1 MSATE
6 AAETLKASQPDSE
19 KGARLYRMLWRWHF
33 YAGLFCIPFVIA
45 LALTG
50 SVYLF
55 RPQIEDWIDRDLM
68 ALERTGEPATQAEL
82 VAAAT
87 ASIPGSTFSSVVLPE
102 RPDQAARVIVSEKGD
117 RTRVYLHPDTGEILK
132 TVREEDRFRA
142 VVFRMHG
149 ELLLG
154 PNGSYLVELAAS
166 WAIVMVLTGL
176 YLWWPRNARGLGG
189 VLYPRLNEGPKRF
202 WRDIHAVT
210 GVWISAFAVFL
221 LVTGLPW
228 ATVWGASFKQV
239 RQWTGTAPVSTD
251 WFTSS
256 TDEHAHHRAE
266 DAGHAGMDH
275 AAHTGVTLDQIVA
288 SAAAMNLPPPVIVQP
303 PSQKSPNWQVK
314 SDTANRPL
322 RVDVFLSPETG
333 AVVARNDYAGKHPID
348 QAVAVGIAAHEG
360 QLFGWVNQ
368 ILGLLTAMGLVLLSV
383 SAFVMWRRRAPAGVL
398 GAPPPI
404 PDSRVGA
411 VLGCLIVVAGLLLP
425 VLGVCIV
432 AIAVLEWGVLK
443 RWSAARRW
451 LGLSAAAGRA
461 VRAGASS

>member
-6 AAETLKASQPDSE
+6 AQINDSSVRPVPE
-19 KGARLYRMLWRWHF
+19 RAARLYRMLWRWHF
-33 YAGLFCIPFVIA
+33 YAGLFCIPFVMA

-50 SVYLF
+50 TVYLF

-68 ALERTGEPATQAEL
+68 ALERTGEPVTQAAL

-87 ASIPGSTFSSVVLPE
+87 ASIPDSTFSSIVLPE
-102 RPDQAARVIVSEKGD
+102 GPDQAARIIVSAKGD

-189 VLYPRLNEGPKRF
+189 VLYPRLREGPKRF

-210 GVWISAFAVFL
+210 GVWVSAFALFL
-221 LVTGLPW
+221 LATGLPW

-239 RQWTGTAPVSTD
+239 REWTGTAPVSTD

-256 TDEHAHHRAE
+256 TDEHAHHMAE
-266 DAGHAGMDH
+266 DAGHAAMDH
-275 AAHTGVTLDQIVA
+275 AAHSGVSLDDIVA
-288 SAAAMNLPPPVIVQP
+288 SARAMNLPPPVIVQP

-314 SDTANRPL
+314 SDTANRPQ
-322 RVDVFLSPETG
+322 RVDIFLSPMTG
-333 AVVARNDYAGKHPID
+333 EIVARNDYAGKHPID

-368 ILGLLTAMGLVLLSV
+368 ILGALTALGLVLLCV

-411 VLGCLIVVAGLLLP
+411 VLGCMIVVAGLLLP
-425 VLGVCIV
+425 VLGVCLIV
-432 AIAVLEWGVLK
+432 IAALEWGVLK
-443 RWSAARRW
+443 HLPPARRW
-451 LGLSAAAGRA
+451 LGLSPA
-461 VRAGASS
+461 

>member
-1 MSATE
+1 MSAIE
-6 AAETLKASQPDSE
+6 ATPSE
-19 KGARLYRMLWRWHF
+19 RGARLYRMLWRWHF

-50 SVYLF
+50 TVYLF
-55 RPQIEDWIDRDLM
+55 RPQVEDWIDRDLM
-68 ALERTGEPATQAEL
+68 ALERSGQPATQAAL

-87 ASIPGSTFSSVVLPE
+87 ASIPGSTLSSIVLPE
-102 RPDQAARVIVSEKGD
+102 RPDQAARIVVSEKGD
-117 RTRVYLHPDTGEILK
+117 RTRIYLHPDTAEILK
-132 TVREEDRFRA
+132 TVRERDRFRA

-154 PNGSYLVELAAS
+154 PKGSYLVELAAS

-189 VLYPRLNEGPKRF
+189 VLYPRLRDGPKRF

-210 GVWISAFAVFL
+210 GVWISAFALFL

-256 TDEHAHHRAE
+256 TSEHAHHMAE
-266 DAGHAGMDH
+266 DAGHAAMDH
-275 AAHTGVTLDQIVA
+275 GGVSLDDIVA
-288 SAAAMNLPPPVIVQP
+288 SARAMNLPPPVIVQP
-303 PSQKSPNWQVK
+303 PSQSSPNWQVK
-314 SDTANRPL
+314 SDTANRPQQ
-322 RVDVFLSPETG
+322 VTVFLSPQTG
-333 AVVARNDYAGKHPID
+333 QAVGRQDHAGKHPID
-348 QAVAVGIAAHEG
+348 QAVAIGIAAHEG

-368 ILGLLTAMGLVLLSV
+368 ILGLLTAMGLVLLSA
-383 SAFVMWRRRAPAGVL
+383 SAFVMWRRRAPTGVL

-404 PDSRVGA
+404 PDARVGA
-411 VLGCLIVVAGLLLP
+411 VLGCMIVVSGLLLP
-425 VLGVCIV
+425 VLGICLI
-432 AIAVLEWGVLK
+432 AIAVLEWGLL
-443 RWSAARRW
+443 RRIPPARRW
-451 LGLSAAAGRA
+451 LGLSPG
-461 VRAGASS
+461 